1 MNLPGVGTD
10 FIKKPAV
17 VSDHQQTAR
26 VLAPAAFQMMRKPG
40 NCLHI
45 QVVSGLIQH
54 EHIPFLYQQSRQG
67 HAATLPAR
75 ERRNRRIP
83 GQIRH

>member
-1 MNLPGVGTD
+1 VNLPGIGTD

-54 EHIPFLYQQSRQG
+54 EHIPFLYQQSRQR
-67 HAATLPAR
+67 HAATLPTR
-75 ERRNRRIP
+75 E
-83 GQIRH
+83 